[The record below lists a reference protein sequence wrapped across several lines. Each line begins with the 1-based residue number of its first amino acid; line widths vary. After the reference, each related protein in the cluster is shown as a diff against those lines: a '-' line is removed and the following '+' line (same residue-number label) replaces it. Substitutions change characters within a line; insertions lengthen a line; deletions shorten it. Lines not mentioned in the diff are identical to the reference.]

1 VLDLGFADDLKRLC
15 ASSTGGVSPSH
26 LLSMSAEQSLTDAC
40 PPFHS
45 IASHFGVAQGH
56 AVRGPRPGPSATRP
70 TLTKLSARLL
80 QGTHDKIVA
89 DLLANEHGIPRK
101 WIVIDKGR

>member
-1 VLDLGFADDLKRLC
+1 VPALPQYRL
-15 ASSTGGVSPSH
+15 
-26 LLSMSAEQSLTDAC
+26 SL
-40 PPFHS
+40 
-45 IASHFGVAQGH
+45 
-56 AVRGPRPGPSATRP
+56 RRRPRPCCQRSSSRSAVSFPSATRL

-89 DLLANEHGIPRK
+89 DLLVNEHGIPRK